1 MKKAI
6 MTTDAFNRLIDTTKG
21 FVQKYGGKVIN
32 QFIRLEFHS
41 GDDEVIAVAV
51 DGFKLSVEHAVCK
64 SEEDFTIYV
73 KSNVKLPRKEEVEIE
88 LEEDEALF
96 RCNGFVFGYQQ
107 PTGNFLDWQNA
118 LPDGDP
124 KFRIGF
130 NGEYLM
136 KALEAARISVGGV
149 YKNPIVLEFRS
160 PVSPVIIRTNKN
172 DIKMVLPV
180 RIKD

>member
-1 MKKAI
+1 M
-6 MTTDAFNRLIDTTKG
+6 
-21 FVQKYGGKVIN
+21 
-32 QFIRLEFHS
+32 
-41 GDDEVIAVAV
+41 
-51 DGFKLSVEHAVCK
+51 
-64 SEEDFTIYV
+64 

-107 PTGNFLDWQNA
+107 PTGNFLDWQNV